1 MKRPT
6 RLGLLVLALTLSAP
20 LLGGCGNNS
29 PSKPHSELD
38 KIAELS
44 VDDVEARLAKNDGS
58 FLVYDVNPR
67 EVFDKGRVPSARW
80 IEEVTP
86 DVLPADKSA
95 ALMFYCANER

>member
-1 MKRPT
+1 MKRPI
-6 RLGLLVLALTLSAP
+6 RLGLAVLALTLSAP
-20 LLGGCGNNS
+20 LLAGCGNNPTKS
-29 PSKPHSELD
+29 GSEHEKL
-38 KIAELS
+38 AELS

-58 FLVYDVNPR
+58 FHVYDVNPR
-67 EVFDKGRVPSARW
+67 EVFDKGRVPTARW